1 VSDGWPSDHPAKL
14 VGVKLIHEV
23 PAVQVAAGHVHHSLV
38 ATIDRPNVETL
49 LGLSAA
55 ADHIPLVIQRAD
67 GACTTH
73 PEQHRYA
80 PSATAR
86 TFGETSVV
94 TALGLLYSHGM
105 LKKMRFPMRSEQLMA
120 HSRFDRFDASYAVFG
135 NPIQDWDLHPMLENP
150 AAFAAFAAVFPE
162 LSKLVVDGVPQVE
175 NYTVK
180 HVVSVPAS
188 NQMPHQAIHA
198 DSPSPYPRAI
208 TVRGVTLSSRENSD
222 FSAMYASGI
231 ILSKTNVESLAIS
244 TGEGNAKTKRANRT
258 IGGDVCS
265 RVREPGFV
273 TTGTEYVTG
282 GRVAP
287 ASLVPAIDPAACG
300 CPICTAHAKWVTAH
314 TPQGLLQ
321 QRELKEHV
329 QQRQRQ
335 VLLLQQRELKE
346 HEQQQRELKEQ
357 ERVRL
362 LQERRAKWE
371 EQQREWPLQP
381 REWHQQQRELKERE
395 LKERELKVRLER
407 QLVVQP

>member
-1 VSDGWPSDHPAKL
+1 MSDGWPSDHPAKL

-67 GACTTH
+67 GACTTL
-73 PEQHRYA
+73 PELHRYA

-86 TFGETSVV
+86 AFGETGVMKP
-94 TALGLLYSHGM
+94 LGMRYDHGM
-105 LKKMRFPMRSEQLMA
+105 LKQMRFPPRSEQSMA
-120 HSRFDRFDASYAVFG
+120 HSRFDRFGANYGLFG
-135 NPIQDWDLHPMLENP
+135 NLIQDWDLHPMLQKE

-231 ILSKTNVESLAIS
+231 ILSKTNVENLTIS
-244 TGEGNAKTKRANRT
+244 TGEGNAKTRRANRD
-258 IGGDVCS
+258 IGGDVC
-265 RVREPGFV
+265 RLVGEPGFV
-273 TTGTEYVTG
+273 TTGTEYVAG
-282 GRVAP
+282 GSVAA
-287 ASLVPAIDPAACG
+287 ASLTSACG
-300 CPICTAHAKWVTAH
+300 
-314 TPQGLLQ
+314 
-321 QRELKEHV
+321 
-329 QQRQRQ
+329 
-335 VLLLQQRELKE
+335 
-346 HEQQQRELKEQ
+346 
-357 ERVRL
+357 
-362 LQERRAKWE
+362 
-371 EQQREWPLQP
+371 
-381 REWHQQQRELKERE
+381 
-395 LKERELKVRLER
+395 
-407 QLVVQP
+407 